1 MQCIR
6 KINNDLTWIGAN
18 DRQLALFENVY
29 PIPRGVS
36 YNSYLLTDEKTVL
49 LDTADAAVGQQ
60 FFENLEQALQ
70 GRKLDYLVV
79 HHMEPDHCA
88 LIEGLLLRHPE
99 VRIVTN
105 SKAATMIR
113 QFFDFDLDSRLET
126 VSEGDVLNTGKHVTP
141 LLNELLRPS
150 RDGNTVYD
158 LTSSLTAMS
167 TLTGPPS
174 KANSQNLRLTSPP
187 RVRRA
192 SGDFSQWL

>member
-6 KINNDLTWIGAN
+6 KINKDLTWIRAN

-113 QFFDFDLDSRLET
+113 QFFDY
-126 VSEGDVLNTGKHVTP
+126 K
-141 LLNELLRPS
+141 
-150 RDGNTVYD
+150 
-158 LTSSLTAMS
+158 
-167 TLTGPPS
+167 TLM
-174 KANSQNLRLTSPP
+174 
-187 RVRRA
+187 
-192 SGDFSQWL
+192 